1 MIGSNKLFSFA
12 AYRMEEK
19 DKYVAM
25 EVAAN
30 LVYYLVR
37 EAIHSPNMNELAA
50 VLYVIPSYIVQCL

>member
-1 MIGSNKLFSFA
+1 
-12 AYRMEEK
+12 MEEK
-19 DKYVAM
+19 DKYIAM